1 VRINQQFRVPATLT
15 LTGANTD
22 FQVVVPRQFAT
33 SRYQI
38 VSARAFGRAA
48 GIGTATVGLFTGAGG
63 TGTTLIANVAP
74 ALGGVDVIFN
84 FTLAAGA
91 LSALVTAGTLFWR
104 VGTAG
109 ANSCDVELLISEV
122 GP

>member
-1 VRINQQFRVPATLT
+1 MRVNQQFRVPLTLT

-22 FQVVVPRQFAT
+22 FQVVIPRAFAS

-38 VSARAFGRAA
+38 LTAKAFGRAA
-48 GIGTATVGLFTGAGG
+48 GIGAATVGLFTAAGG
-63 TGTTLIANVAP
+63 GGTTLVTNVAP
-74 ALGGVDVIFN
+74 ALAGVDVIFQ

-91 LSALVTAGTLFWR
+91 LSALVTAETLFWR

-109 ANSCDVELLISEV
+109 VNSCDVELLISEV